1 MKIWH
6 MNGAG
11 NDFLV
16 LDARNLTLD
25 FAALSKKLCEQ
36 TGADG
41 FMALD
46 VSAVAD
52 FRLHFYNSDGSRGE
66 MCGNGSRC
74 ICRFAF
80 EHGLAG
86 EEMVIETD
94 AGLVPGQRLTEREY
108 LVQLNTPTV
117 LDRNRKNGVAYVE
130 LGCPG
135 SPHAVVEMPGLSWD
149 DRDALRQQAQQLR
162 FDSAFPKG
170 ANVNFYTWLGDG
182 HIRILTYERG
192 VEDYTL
198 ACGTGTGST
207 AALLWASGQL
217 PGGQLRADNPGGT
230 LHVTVEGENG
240 QISKLLLQG
249 PTEVAAIYD
258 MDIA

>member
-25 FAALSKKLCEQ
+25 FATLSKKLCAQ

-94 AGLVPGQRLTEREY
+94 AGCTICSHCGP
-108 LVQLNTPTV
+108 
-117 LDRNRKNGVAYVE
+117 DC
-130 LGCPG
+130 LG
-135 SPHAVVEMPGLSWD
+135 
-149 DRDALRQQAQQLR
+149 
-162 FDSAFPKG
+162 
-170 ANVNFYTWLGDG
+170 
-182 HIRILTYERG
+182 
-192 VEDYTL
+192 
-198 ACGTGTGST
+198 
-207 AALLWASGQL
+207 LLFFKKA
-217 PGGQLRADNPGGT
+217 
-230 LHVTVEGENG
+230 
-240 QISKLLLQG
+240 
-249 PTEVAAIYD
+249 
-258 MDIA
+258 

>member
-130 LGCPG
+130 LGRPG
-135 SPHAVVEMPGLSWD
+135 SPHAVVEMPGLSWN
-149 DRDALRQQAQQLR
+149 DRDHLRQQAQQLR
-162 FDSAFPKG
+162 FDPAFPKG